1 MSHCDGIFWYQPVHR
16 SVWWAEAGGEWSCL
30 VMSCRFMICACD
42 AAISFCTDIRL
53 TLFEVSCHVV
63 GTVINL

>member
-1 MSHCDGIFWYQPVHR
+1 MSYCDDTFCHQPVHR
-16 SVWWAEAGGEWSCL
+16 SVWWAEAVGEWSFH
-30 VMSCRFMICACD
+30 VMSCFMICACG